1 MPSHNSVQPRAK
13 RGVNPP
19 ESHGRLGRALLW
31 NNNDFSNST
40 LNNTGATP
48 FDEGV
53 GRPPRDWDTILPA
66 LCGDPNLYFNQSESI
81 RLENQLRGWFKQID
95 SFNVSQTALHMQKQQ
110 ELMTG
115 RRAREALKAKRLTG
129 ADSLSEMES
138 WSVGKRRR
146 LRPSKRKLAKIAA
159 GTVSSSVLL
168 IISKKN
174 IDNLTQAFFR

>member
-1 MPSHNSVQPRAK
+1 MQ
-13 RGVNPP
+13 
-19 ESHGRLGRALLW
+19 
-31 NNNDFSNST
+31 
-40 LNNTGATP
+40 
-48 FDEGV
+48 
-53 GRPPRDWDTILPA
+53 
-66 LCGDPNLYFNQSESI
+66 
-81 RLENQLRGWFKQID
+81 
-95 SFNVSQTALHMQKQQ
+95 QKQQ

-159 GTVSSSVLL
+159 GTVSSSILL

-174 IDNLTQAFFR
+174 DHLTTECYLLLLL